1 MMQTSSLEGPPD
13 TQSLRRGTVIAFVSP
28 KGGTGKTVISATA
41 AYLLAKAGKK
51 VIAIDADFSTRGL
64 SLYLLG
70 SVHDIDVLDEN
81 CLAEIVLKNISTSQI
96 DPRRIMRGSAQINLI
111 LSNQDLW
118 RGGRPDGDFTSG
130 DVSIG
135 KYLQRFRELCETF
148 RQQYDYVIIDTRGG
162 YDFSSAIP
170 AVVADRYVIVLEADK
185 VSVDQVQG
193 FQKAISEFAS
203 SNNLSSKFSGFI
215 VNKATFPPENTIF
228 SEGLRGL
235 FGARTIGV
243 IPADY
248 DCIRAYQMKE
258 IPNEKFHFSD
268 FAYYAFRTIDQLVAP
283 EVNWSKDAKV
293 TWDKLF
299 RQVQS
304 EWSGRV
310 WLRRLQDLS
319 VVGQAALVLLML
331 IVGGFFLYAGNPWL
345 GYTIYTGFALLA
357 CWVIAAA
364 GLRVQNWLLQ
374 SGKSVEFRAISFASG
389 GVCMIALAAFLTWGG
404 ITLSNA
410 PLLARISEQQALI
423 TDLTRKAFAVDDNLS
438 KLLFVS
444 QDLKRAQDLTQGVRA
459 RLGSASQD
467 QNIAD
472 LLRRLSAPLDDV
484 DRTVGNAS
492 STLQQ
497 ITQGLQ
503 QSKIR

>member
-1 MMQTSSLEGPPD
+1 MQTSSLEGPPG
-13 TQSLRRGTVIAFVSP
+13 SEFSRRGAVIAFVSP

-70 SVHDIDVLDEN
+70 SVHDIDVQDEN
-81 CLAEIVLKNISTSQI
+81 CLAEIVLKNISTSEI
-96 DPRRIMRGSAQINLI
+96 EPRHIMRGPAQINLI

-118 RGGRPDGDFTSG
+118 RGGRPDGDFTSAG
-130 DVSIG
+130 VSIDN
-135 KYLQRFRELCETF
+135 YLERFRELCDVF

-170 AVVADRYVIVLEADK
+170 AIIADRYVIVLEADK

-203 SNNLSSKFSGFI
+203 KHRVNAKFSGFI
-215 VNKATFPPENTIF
+215 VNKVTFPPGNTTF
-228 SEGLRGL
+228 SEGLKGL
-235 FGARTIGV
+235 FGGRTIGV

-258 IPNEKFHFSD
+258 IPNEKYLFSD

-283 EVNWSKDAKV
+283 EVNWSEDTRV
-293 TWDKLF
+293 TWDKLH

-319 VVGQAALVLLML
+319 VLGQAALVLLML
-331 IVGGFFLYAGNPWL
+331 IVGGFFLYGGNPWL
-345 GYTIYTGFALLA
+345 GYATYTGFALLA

-364 GLRVQNWLLQ
+364 GLQVQNWLLQ
-374 SGKSVEFRAISFASG
+374 SGKSAEFRAISFASG
-389 GVCMIALAAFLTWGG
+389 CVGMIALATFLAWGA
-404 ITLSNA
+404 IRFSNA
-410 PLLARISEQQALI
+410 PLLTRISEQQALI
-423 TDLTRKAFAVDDNLS
+423 AELTKRTFTINDNLTR
-438 KLLFVS
+438 LLFVS
-444 QDLKRAQDLTQGVRA
+444 QDLNRAQDLTQGVRA
-459 RLGSASQD
+459 RLVSAAQD
-467 QNIAD
+467 DKNAD
-472 LLRRLSAPLDDV
+472 FLRRLAGPLDDAV
-484 DRTVGNAS
+484 GTVRDASRTLA
-492 STLQQ
+492 Q
-497 ITQGLQ
+497 ITEDLERN
-503 QSKIR
+503 KRK